1 MIDWQLKPS
10 LQYGKVA
17 RAVVSAGPRVDVGG
31 LAGREG
37 RLMFLGYLAAIDVVV
52 VAAVGDIVVVVIDA
66 GVEGRR
72 GVEIDLALAIGGL
85 SHGDG

>member
-37 RLMFLGYLAAIDVVV
+37 RLVFLGYLAAIDVVAVVV
-52 VAAVGDIVVVVIDA
+52 VAVVIDA
-66 GVEGRR
+66 GVEGRG